1 MISDYNIISD
11 LVEASLWVMNCFLF
25 LYVIVYIFVVYLC
38 NERDIITIQEVSSKS
53 TSEFVVVDS
62 VKFYFACILFMKTL

>member
-25 LYVIVYIFVVYLC
+25 LYVIVYIFVVYLY

-62 VKFYFACILFMKTL
+62 V